1 MLGKDGSRDPV
12 EEDYDEELEEE
23 DREEPGSEEE
33 EDSELAGSQITVT
46 DAGGH
51 TDDEEHRGEE
61 EEGQEEEGEHLEE
74 EEPGDEEEYGD
85 EEEHGEEESQMA
97 DSHHDAVPVGAD
109 PDEKAAADPGASAS
123 DTDGAPP
130 DDLHEEGFELQDD
143 EQLAVDLGPFDAGD
157 HGLQGAEDLSD
168 FTSSPA
174 TDGPA
179 GSATTEPG
187 SRDSVEA
194 SRREHR
200 PGAAVG
206 TRGDRTYDA
215 DADTRGSSDST
226 GKKGKASPP
235 GGKSVRLGVPGG
247 GQDAAEGGKGGEDVF
262 DWLRR
267 VSCQMDEMGITDQL
281 KAKYGDQ
288 QHVVVDNPS
297 GGSDSEP
304 TEVPA
309 ITITESGQVM
319 GQRQSATQTAPAP
332 PAAEWEQRQTGGGER
347 QGRPPDWDG
356 AGYVRDEPQRGR
368 GHGQRYEERWDD
380 QGYDEYRDDGG
391 GWDSWD
397 SDGDR
402 RGGPAEWS
410 GSETTDQPCGQCRC
424 CRAMLRAV
432 SGQVGAPP
440 PPAPQQQDGAEMSL
454 SSQQDSLLEQL
465 RAGGGGGGSP
475 EDLLDAEISSLTVST
490 GTAESCDGR
499 DDAPT
504 DERRVRDPRRWIK
517 SVTDDFLRTQNIRE
531 LVLKND
537 LVEPGRVRS
546 KMTRVMLPCGG
557 GGAWQRPALSPL
569 RMPTRLMDGRELSG
583 SGIACAAAA
592 VANPTRQFIDTYL
605 ERTGQNGKRKGS
617 GRGKKPGGKTKR
629 LITISTNLKS

>member
-46 DAGGH
+46 DGGGH
-51 TDDEEHRGEE
+51 ADDEEHRGEE
-61 EEGQEEEGEHLEE
+61 EEGQQEGEHLEE
-74 EEPGDEEEYGD
+74 EEEQGDEEEYGD
-85 EEEHGEEESQMA
+85 EEEHGKEEHQLA
-97 DSHHDAVPVGAD
+97 DSHDAVAVGAD
-109 PDEKAAADPGASAS
+109 PAEKAPADPGASAS

-168 FTSSPA
+168 FTSSPT
-174 TDGPA
+174 TDGPV

-297 GGSDSEP
+297 AGSDSEP
-304 TEVPA
+304 AEVPA
-309 ITITESGQVM
+309 ITVTESGRVM

-332 PAAEWEQRQTGGGER
+332 PAAEWEHQQRQTGGGER

-356 AGYVRDEPQRGR
+356 AGYREEPQRGR
-368 GHGQRYEERWDD
+368 GHQQRYEERWDD
-380 QGYDEYRDDGG
+380 HGYDEYRDDGG

-402 RGGPAEWS
+402 RGGPADWS
-410 GSETTDQPCGQCRC
+410 GSETDQPCGQCRC

-432 SGQVGAPP
+432 SGQAGAPP
-440 PPAPQQQDGAEMSL
+440 PQAQPQQDGAEMSL

-465 RAGGGGGGSP
+465 RAGAGGGGSP

-499 DDAPT
+499 DDAPA
-504 DERRVRDPRRWIK
+504 DERRARDPRRWIK

-546 KMTRVMLPCGG
+546 KMTR
-557 GGAWQRPALSPL
+557 
-569 RMPTRLMDGRELSG
+569 
-583 SGIACAAAA
+583 
-592 VANPTRQFIDTYL
+592 FIDTYL